1 MLPWIMCGV
10 LAVIVV
16 ILAIK
21 IRMMQKSMDE
31 ICSCLSEHLSSD
43 TNQLITVSS
52 SDRHAR
58 HLASEIARQLAELR
72 RQRRQYISGDRELKE
87 AVTNISHD
95 LRTPLTAIC
104 GYLELLEAEEK
115 TENTKRYVEQ
125 IANRTE
131 ALKALTEELFR
142 YSVISSV
149 SDLSYEKVNV
159 GRVLEDTLISFYGA
173 FEKKN
178 ITPNISLPENVIV
191 RSLDKSALSRIF
203 GNIVSNAVKYSD
215 GDFSVTMTEN
225 GEITFSN
232 TASERSSVDVG
243 KLFDRFYT
251 VDSARKSTGLGLSIA
266 KLLTERMKGTI
277 KAEYVSD
284 KLIITIEFRG
294 QEEGLPRQ
302 TI

>member
-1 MLPWIMCGV
+1 MLPWIICGI
-10 LAVIVV
+10 LAVVIV

-21 IRMMQKSMDE
+21 IRMLQKSMDE
-31 ICSCLSEHLSSD
+31 ICACVSEHLSSD

-52 SDRHAR
+52 SDKHVC
-58 HLASEIARQLAELR
+58 HLASEIARQLTELR

-104 GYLELLEAEEK
+104 GYLELLEAEEM
-115 TENTKRYVEQ
+115 TDNTRRYVEQ
-125 IANRTE
+125 ISNRTE

-149 SDLSYEKVNV
+149 SDLNYEKVNV

-173 FEKKN
+173 FEQKN
-178 ITPNISLPENVIV
+178 ITPNISLPDGVII

-203 GNIVSNAVKYSD
+203 GNIISNAVKYSD
-215 GDFSVTMTEN
+215 GDFSVIMTES

-232 TASERSSVDVG
+232 TASELSSVDVG

-266 KLLTERMKGTI
+266 KLLTERMGGCISADYKGNML
-277 KAEYVSD
+277 S
-284 KLIITIEFRG
+284 ITLSFE
-294 QEEGLPRQ
+294 
-302 TI
+302 

>member
-1 MLPWIMCGV
+1 MLPWIICGV
-10 LAVIVV
+10 FAVVIV

-21 IRMMQKSMDE
+21 IRMMQKSMGE
-31 ICSCLSEHLSSD
+31 ICACVSEHLSSD

-52 SDRHAR
+52 SDKHVR
-58 HLASEIARQLAELR
+58 HLASEIARQLTELR

-104 GYLELLEAEEK
+104 GYLELLETEEM
-115 TENTKRYVEQ
+115 TDNTRRYLEQ
-125 IANRTE
+125 ISNRTE

-173 FEKKN
+173 FEQKK
-178 ITPNISLPENVIV
+178 IAPNISLPDSVII

-203 GNIVSNAVKYSD
+203 GNIISNAVKYSD
-215 GDFSVTMTEN
+215 GDFTVIMTN
-225 GEITFSN
+225 TGEITFSN
-232 TASERSSVDVG
+232 TASELSSVDVG

-266 KLLTERMKGTI
+266 KLLTERMGGCIAADYKGNTL
-277 KAEYVSD
+277 S
-284 KLIITIEFRG
+284 ITLSFK
-294 QEEGLPRQ
+294 EG
-302 TI
+302 

>member
-1 MLPWIMCGV
+1 MLPWIICGAF
-10 LAVIVV
+10 AVVII

-52 SDRHAR
+52 SDKHVR
-58 HLASEIARQLAELR
+58 HLASEIAKQLTELR
-72 RQRRQYISGDRELKE
+72 RQRRQYINGDRELKE

-104 GYLELLEAEEK
+104 GYLELLEAEEM
-115 TENTKRYVEQ
+115 TDNTKRYVEQ
-125 IANRTE
+125 ISNRTE

-173 FEKKN
+173 FEQKN
-178 ITPNISLPENVIV
+178 ITPSISLPDGVII

-203 GNIVSNAVKYSD
+203 GNIISNAVKYSD
-215 GDFSVTMTEN
+215 GDFAVTMTDA

-232 TASERSSVDVG
+232 TASELSSVDVG

-266 KLLTERMKGTI
+266 KLLTERMGGCISADYKGNTLSI
-277 KAEYVSD
+277 MLSFK
-284 KLIITIEFRG
+284 
-294 QEEGLPRQ
+294 EG
-302 TI
+302 

>member
-1 MLPWIMCGV
+1 MLPWIICGV
-10 LAVIVV
+10 FAVVIV

-52 SDRHAR
+52 SDKHVC
-58 HLASEIARQLAELR
+58 HLASKIARQLTELR
-72 RQRRQYISGDRELKE
+72 RQRRLYISGDRELKE

-104 GYLELLEAEEK
+104 GYLELLEAEEM
-115 TENTKRYVEQ
+115 TDNTRRYVEQ
-125 IANRTE
+125 ISNRTE
-131 ALKALTEELFR
+131 ALIALTEELFR

-173 FEKKN
+173 FEQKN
-178 ITPNISLPENVIV
+178 ITPNILLPDSVIV

-203 GNIVSNAVKYSD
+203 GNIISNAVKYSD
-215 GDFSVTMTEN
+215 GDFSVTMSDT

-232 TASERSSVDVG
+232 TASELSSVDVG

-266 KLLTERMKGTI
+266 KLLTERMGGCISADYKGNTLSI
-277 KAEYVSD
+277 MLSFK
-284 KLIITIEFRG
+284 
-294 QEEGLPRQ
+294 EG
-302 TI
+302 